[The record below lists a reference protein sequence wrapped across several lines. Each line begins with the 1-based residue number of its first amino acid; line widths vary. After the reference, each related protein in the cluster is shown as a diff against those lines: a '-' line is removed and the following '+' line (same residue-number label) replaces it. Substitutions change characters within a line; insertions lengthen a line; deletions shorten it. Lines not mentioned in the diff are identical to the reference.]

1 VREATG
7 SNTVVHLDDAP
18 NWGRQSVRRAERIH
32 QVIAAVSKEGPLPF
46 PELVDRLPDIQD
58 KDHLRKE
65 IVADAAA
72 AEILM
77 AATGKHWDLPKA
89 LTAANGN
96 RTHYVGVG
104 REVGCVLGISVGRT
118 YFALGVADSNGRLI
132 SQHDRKALK
141 EEGAKAA
148 DAQAQ
153 YVQGQI
159 VTYARNEDVV
169 GEALLSEIAAAAK
182 QWMKEV
188 DVEPREIRGVTIGLP
203 VPVSTTRS
211 KVLTKS
217 LEIPLS
223 SVPHIASSF
232 EEELGEDFTSLQKV
246 IVSNDADIA
255 ARAEVRYGEAYGM
268 KDVVVLHA
276 AYGIGAGVLAEGK
289 VLRTTAGGGIG
300 EVGHC
305 MPMIRRD
312 DGQRFG
318 LLPLSVEHP
327 VYKCAC
333 GQLGHLEALAGGSAI
348 IGRIKH
354 SPGIDPAPPDDVAKL
369 LKDEKAND
377 ADVLGAILDASFG
390 SPAWEPGR
398 AAVLDAARLIGC
410 SIHTLTLV
418 FRPEAVYL
426 GGKLSEAGNSFL
438 KEVKA
443 SFTKCGPL
451 TGYEPKIALGTAG
464 SQFGRRHVMVRGAAM
479 TAVRGTES
487 LVDVKEIAE
496 KLAAV

>member
-1 VREATG
+1 M
-7 SNTVVHLDDAP
+7 
-18 NWGRQSVRRAERIH
+18 RRAERIH

-46 PELVDRLPDIQD
+46 SELVDTLPDIQD

-65 IVADAAA
+65 IVADAAE
-72 AEILM
+72 AEILI
-77 AATGKHWDLPKA
+77 ADTGKNWDLPKA
-89 LTAANGN
+89 LTARNGN
-96 RTHYVGVG
+96 ATHYVGVG
-104 REVGCVLGISVGRT
+104 REIGCVLGISVGRT
-118 YFALGVADSNGRLI
+118 YFALGVADCNGRLI
-132 SQHDRKALK
+132 SQHKREALI
-141 EEGAKAA
+141 EGGANAA
-148 DAQAQ
+148 DAQDK

-169 GEALLSEIAAAAK
+169 GEALLCEIASAAK
-182 QWMKEV
+182 GWMKEV
-188 DVEPREIRGVTIGLP
+188 EVEPDEVRGVTIGLP

-211 KVLTKS
+211 KLLTKS
-217 LEIPLS
+217 LETPLS

-232 EEELGEDFTSLQKV
+232 EEELGEDFVNLQKT

-276 AYGIGAGVLAEGK
+276 AYGVGAGVLAEGK

-305 MPMIRRD
+305 VPVIRRD

-318 LLPLSVEHP
+318 LLPLSIDHP

-348 IGRIKH
+348 IKRLKH
-354 SPGIDPAPPDDVAKL
+354 SPGIDPEPPKAVAEA

-377 ADVLGAILDASFG
+377 ADVLQEILAAAFG
-390 SPAWEPGR
+390 PTAWKPGR
-398 AAVLDAARLIGC
+398 AAVLDAAHLIGS

-438 KEVKA
+438 EEVQSA
-443 SFTKCGPL
+443 FTKCGPL

-479 TAVRGTES
+479 TAVRNTES
-487 LVDVKEIAE
+487 LVDVEKIKE
-496 KLAAV
+496 KLAAVREE

>member
-1 VREATG
+1 M
-7 SNTVVHLDDAP
+7 
-18 NWGRQSVRRAERIH
+18 RRSERIH
-32 QVIAAVSKEGPLPF
+32 QVIAAVSKEGPLTF
-46 PELVDRLPDIQD
+46 PDLVDRLPDIQD

-65 IVADAAA
+65 IVADAVA
-72 AEILM
+72 AEILI
-77 AATGKHWDLPKA
+77 ADTRKHWDLPKA
-89 LTAANGN
+89 LTARKGN
-96 RTHYVGVG
+96 ATHYVGVG

-118 YFALGVADSNGRLI
+118 YFALGVADSNGRLF
-132 SQHDRKALK
+132 SKHDREVSK
-141 EEGAKAA
+141 EEGANAA
-148 DAQAQ
+148 DAQAK

-159 VTYARNEDVV
+159 VVYTRNEDVV
-169 GEALLSEIAAAAK
+169 GESLLCEIAGAAK
-182 QWMKEV
+182 EWMQEV
-188 DVEPREIRGVTIGLP
+188 EVEPHEVRGVTIGLP
-203 VPVSTTRS
+203 VPVSTTQS
-211 KVLTKS
+211 KLLTKS
-217 LEIPLS
+217 LETPLS

-268 KDVVVLHA
+268 KDVVVVHA

-305 MPMIRRD
+305 VPTIGRD
-312 DGQRFG
+312 RGQRFG

-327 VYKCAC
+327 VYRCAC

-348 IGRIKH
+348 IKRLKH
-354 SPGIDPAPPDDVAKL
+354 SPEVYPKPPEALAKL
-369 LKDEKAND
+369 LEDEKAND
-377 ADVLGAILDASFG
+377 ADVLEAILRAAFG
-390 SPAWEPGR
+390 SPAWKPGR
-398 AAVLDAARLIGC
+398 AAVLDAAHLIGGGV
-410 SIHTLTLV
+410 HTLTHV

-426 GGKLSEAGNSFL
+426 GGKLSEAGNAFL
-438 KEVKA
+438 KEVQGG
-443 SFTKCGPL
+443 FTKCGPL

-487 LVDVKEIAE
+487 LVDVERIEE
-496 KLAAV
+496 KLAAVPEDDWQ

>member
-1 VREATG
+1 M
-7 SNTVVHLDDAP
+7 
-18 NWGRQSVRRAERIH
+18 RRAERIH
-32 QVIAAVSKEGPLPF
+32 QVIAAVSKEGPLSF
-46 PELVDRLPDIQD
+46 PVLVDRLPDIRD

-72 AEILM
+72 AKILS
-77 AATGKHWDLPKA
+77 AETGKHWDLPKA

-96 RTHYVGVG
+96 ATHYVGVG

-132 SQHDRKALK
+132 SRHDREALK
-141 EEGAKAA
+141 EKGAKAA
-148 DAQAQ
+148 EAQAE

-159 VTYARNEDVV
+159 DTFARNEDVV
-169 GEALLSEIAAAAK
+169 GEALLSEIASAAK
-182 QWMKEV
+182 RWMKKVKVAPHEV
-188 DVEPREIRGVTIGLP
+188 RGVTIGLP

-211 KVLTKS
+211 RLLTKS
-217 LEIPLS
+217 LETPLS

-232 EEELGEDFTSLQKV
+232 EEELGEAFTNLQKV

-276 AYGIGAGVLAEGK
+276 AYGIGAGVLAESK

-305 MPMIRRD
+305 VPVISRD
-312 DGQRFG
+312 HGQRFG

-348 IGRIKH
+348 IKRLRH
-354 SPGIDPAPPDDVAKL
+354 SPGIDPEPPEALSKL
-369 LKDEKAND
+369 LKDERAND
-377 ADVLGAILDASFG
+377 ADVLEAILRASFG

-398 AAVLDAARLIGC
+398 AAVLDAAHLIG
-410 SIHTLTLV
+410 SSVHTLTHV

-426 GGKLSEAGNSFL
+426 GGKLSEAGAPFL
-438 KEVKA
+438 KEVQA
-443 SFTKCGPL
+443 AFTKCGPL

-487 LVDVKEIAE
+487 LVDVKKIKE
-496 KLAAV
+496 KLAAVAED

>member
-1 VREATG
+1 M
-7 SNTVVHLDDAP
+7 
-18 NWGRQSVRRAERIH
+18 RRAERIH
-32 QVIAAVSKEGPLPF
+32 QVIAAVAKEGPLPF
-46 PELVDRLPDIQD
+46 PELVDRLPDIRD
-58 KDHLRKE
+58 RDHLRKE

-72 AEILM
+72 AKILM
-77 AATGKHWDLPKA
+77 AETGKHWDLPKA

-96 RTHYVGVG
+96 AAHYVGVG

-132 SQHDRKALK
+132 SQHDREGLK
-141 EEGAKAA
+141 KTGANAA
-148 DAQAQ
+148 DAQSK

-169 GEALLSEIAAAAK
+169 GEALLNEIASAAK
-182 QWMKEV
+182 EWMKEV
-188 DVEPREIRGVTIGLP
+188 KVQPHEVRGVTIGLP
-203 VPVSTTRS
+203 APVSTTRS
-211 KVLTKS
+211 KLLTKS
-217 LEIPLS
+217 LETPLS

-232 EEELGEDFTSLQKV
+232 EEGLGEDFTNLQKV
-246 IVSNDADIA
+246 IVSNDADIV

-300 EVGHC
+300 EIGHC
-305 MPMIRRD
+305 VPVISRD
-312 DGQRFG
+312 HGKRFG
-318 LLPLSVEHP
+318 LLPLSIEHP

-333 GQLGHLEALAGGSAI
+333 GHLGHLEALAGGSAI
-348 IGRIKH
+348 IKRLKH
-354 SPGIDPAPPDDVAKL
+354 SPGIEPEPPEHLTKL

-377 ADVLGAILDASFG
+377 ADVLEGILDAAFG
-390 SPAWEPGR
+390 SAAWEPGR
-398 AAVLDAARLIGC
+398 AAVLDAAHLIGG
-410 SIHTLTLV
+410 SIHTLTHL

-426 GGKLSEAGNSFL
+426 GGKLSEAGNPFL
-438 KEVKA
+438 KEVQHA
-443 SFTKCGPL
+443 FTKCGPL
-451 TGYEPKIALGTAG
+451 TDYEPRIALGTAG

-487 LVDVKEIAE
+487 LVDVERIKE
-496 KLAAV
+496 KLAAASE